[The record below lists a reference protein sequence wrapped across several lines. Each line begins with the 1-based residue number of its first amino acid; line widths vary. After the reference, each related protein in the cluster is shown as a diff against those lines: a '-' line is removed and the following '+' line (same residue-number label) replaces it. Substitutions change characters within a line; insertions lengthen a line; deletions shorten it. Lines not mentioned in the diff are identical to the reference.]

1 MTQEPDGGKERWK
14 MEKKNYKKRE
24 FETLEEVVEKEHMK
38 ENMIRKKKVSSSRG
52 NRSGEHRR
60 E

>member
-1 MTQEPDGGKERWK
+1 MTQEPDGGKE
-14 MEKKNYKKRE
+14 MENGKKNYKKRE

-38 ENMIRKKKVSSSRG
+38 ENMIRKKKVSSSRR
-52 NRSGEHRR
+52 NRSDEHRR